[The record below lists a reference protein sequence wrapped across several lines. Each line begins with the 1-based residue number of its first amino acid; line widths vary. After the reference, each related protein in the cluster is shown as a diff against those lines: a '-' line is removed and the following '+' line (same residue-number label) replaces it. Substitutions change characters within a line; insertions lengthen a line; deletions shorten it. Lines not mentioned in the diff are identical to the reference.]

1 MEFPC
6 GPVWLGPQAASAGA
20 LVQPI
25 VGGTKNPHALQC
37 GPNQKGWKRK
47 SYKEHVEKTSHT
59 WENTFVAQDG
69 KIFIFGTHKGY
80 YK

>member
-47 SYKEHVEKTSHT
+47 G
-59 WENTFVAQDG
+59 G
-69 KIFIFGTHKGY
+69 KRVRDEQRAGVKPQR
-80 YK
+80 